1 MAVIDRNVYVPAME
15 GVIYDFTFALGW
27 VAALVLLSVIAA

>member
-1 MAVIDRNVYVPAME
+1 MAVIERNVYGIAME
-15 GVIYDFTFALGW
+15 GVIYGFTFALGW